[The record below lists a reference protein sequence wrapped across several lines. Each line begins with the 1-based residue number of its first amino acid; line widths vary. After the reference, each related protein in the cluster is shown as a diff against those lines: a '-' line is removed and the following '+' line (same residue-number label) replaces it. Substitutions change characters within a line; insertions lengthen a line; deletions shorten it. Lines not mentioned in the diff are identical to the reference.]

1 VICEYNKSHPVTSLI
16 STRGVAVGAIS
27 TFRLLGGS
35 IATAIYSSILDN
47 QFKDNLPGRIADV
60 VANTDFDAKDVRALI
75 QAATANTA
83 AAYAKVPGIT
93 ANIIQASQFA
103 VKLAYVQAFKVV
115 YYTALGFA
123 VLAIG
128 SALLVRDIDPAKKTL
143 QKAVVLENEKTKVVM
158 EELSD
163 RV

>member
-1 VICEYNKSHPVTSLI
+1 
-16 STRGVAVGAIS
+16 VGALS

-35 IATAIYSSILDN
+35 VATAIYSSIIDN
-47 QFKDNLPGRIADV
+47 QFRSNLPGRIAATISGTTFDPAN
-60 VANTDFDAKDVRALI
+60 VAVLLK
-75 QAATANTA
+75 AATANTA

-93 ANIIQASQFA
+93 AEVLALSQMA

-128 SALLVRDIDPAKKTL
+128 SALLVRDVDPAKKTL
-143 QKAVVLENEKTKVVM
+143 EKAAVLENEKTKMFLEKAV
-158 EELSD
+158 EE
-163 RV
+163 V